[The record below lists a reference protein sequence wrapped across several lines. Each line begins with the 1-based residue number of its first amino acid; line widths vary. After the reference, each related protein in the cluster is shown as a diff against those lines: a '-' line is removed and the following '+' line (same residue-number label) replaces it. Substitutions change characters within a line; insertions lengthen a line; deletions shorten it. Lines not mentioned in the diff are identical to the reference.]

1 MTQSLSFYITMW
13 VIKLK
18 GFKKIFNESP
28 IDYMLLRKNDV
39 LFPKNRSFKS
49 KNVHTFQIA
58 DTQITEVKNKVNSNK
73 LLLFIHG
80 GAYISGPAQHHW
92 ESVRALAEQTNY
104 TIWLCNYPKAPTFKI
119 EAIAQNI
126 DAVYAFALKTTSTEN
141 ICLLGDSVGG
151 SIILALTQRLI
162 IQKQFVPSKLI
173 LISPVVDATF
183 ENPAIDN
190 IEKKDPMLSKKGILS
205 AKKMCLTDGN
215 LKNETISPIFGNF
228 KGFPKTF
235 LFVAENDICYPDQ
248 IILSN
253 HLKNEQVEH
262 TTIVGKAMPH
272 IWPLLPFMKEAN
284 IAFQQIITILN
295 KPD

>member
-92 ESVRALAEQTNY
+92 DSVRALAEQTNY
-104 TIWLCNYPKAPTFKI
+104 NIWLCNYPKAFC
-119 EAIAQNI
+119 
-126 DAVYAFALKTTSTEN
+126 V
-141 ICLLGDSVGG
+141 LLLHQSDS
-151 SIILALTQRLI
+151 
-162 IQKQFVPSKLI
+162 
-173 LISPVVDATF
+173 
-183 ENPAIDN
+183 N
-190 IEKKDPMLSKKGILS
+190 
-205 AKKMCLTDGN
+205 
-215 LKNETISPIFGNF
+215 
-228 KGFPKTF
+228 
-235 LFVAENDICYPDQ
+235 
-248 IILSN
+248 
-253 HLKNEQVEH
+253 
-262 TTIVGKAMPH
+262 
-272 IWPLLPFMKEAN
+272 
-284 IAFQQIITILN
+284 
-295 KPD
+295 